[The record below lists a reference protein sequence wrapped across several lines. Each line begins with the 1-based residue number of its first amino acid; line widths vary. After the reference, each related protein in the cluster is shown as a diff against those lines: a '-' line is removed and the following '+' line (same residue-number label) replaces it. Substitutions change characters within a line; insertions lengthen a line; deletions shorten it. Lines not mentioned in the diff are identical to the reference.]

1 MGNRELSVI
10 EAETMMTAT
19 LKWREE
25 MKIDEIM
32 TEEFPDKIFAGVGR
46 IFGKD
51 KGGRPIMCV
60 ISPHQRLLTE
70 LSISDIMYT
79 VASRT

>member
-1 MGNRELSVI
+1 
-10 EAETMMTAT
+10 MMTAT

-32 TEEFPDKIFAGVGR
+32 KEEFPDKIFSGVGR

-51 KGGRPIMCV
+51 KGGRPVVCV
-60 ISPHQRLLTE
+60 EYLFALE
-70 LSISDIMYT
+70 VMYDEP
-79 VASRT
+79 SL

>member
-1 MGNRELSVI
+1 MLYDKAFLDTHDRELSVA
-10 EAETMMTAT
+10 EAQTMMTAT

-32 TEEFPDKIFAGVGR
+32 KEEFPDKVFLGVGR

-51 KGGRPIMCV
+51 KGGRPVVCV
-60 ISPHQRLLTE
+60 EYFFTLEVTYHEPIL
-70 LSISDIMYT
+70 
-79 VASRT
+79 